1 MNPKDDQDAENG
13 HHFSI
18 EYLQI
23 NAQEIQPYQ
32 GSDTSFESKIII
44 ERPKQI
50 TPRRIFLQYHTSR
63 TCHFV
68 KFVMLRWFLG
78 TMPIGAV
85 SRAVQELRTDL
96 KKDHA
101 YLSSLI
107 TSSRKKRNKWFFI
120 VDPFHTRVK
129 SELSTAFW
137 NDIPL
142 VIQRTILGSY
152 FALTTNNFTVRGKKT
167 ALTSY
172 LDYISFLRP
181 KASGNYFYHPTVQVL
196 IFILATNQHR
206 NFKQCETDYNWKGKQ
221 KVEKMKFW
229 FSLPI
234 PFRPELSLICRS
246 PALKMICSFE

>member
-1 MNPKDDQDAENG
+1 
-13 HHFSI
+13 
-18 EYLQI
+18 
-23 NAQEIQPYQ
+23 
-32 GSDTSFESKIII
+32 
-44 ERPKQI
+44 
-50 TPRRIFLQYHTSR
+50 
-63 TCHFV
+63 
-68 KFVMLRWFLG
+68 MLRWFLG

-129 SELSTAFW
+129 SELSTAFR

-142 VIQRTILGSY
+142 VIQRTILASY

-172 LDYISFLRP
+172 LDYISFLWP
-181 KASGNYFYHPTVQVL
+181 KASGNYFFRFIVQVL
-196 IFILATNQHR
+196 IFILATNQLR
-206 NFKQCETDYNWKGKQ
+206 NFKQCDTEYKRENKKWKRC
-221 KVEKMKFW
+221 MKFG
-229 FSLPI
+229 FSSPI
-234 PFRPELSLICRS
+234 PFRPELMICRS
-246 PALKMICSFE
+246 PTLKMICSFE